1 MLRLEIN
8 ALQHGRQLILETEEE
23 IKVRELTDRIG
34 SVLGDEEKGMLISC
48 DKEGV
53 LPFDETLSGLSVCSG
68 ELLLYLKGA
77 G

>member
-23 IKVRELTDRIG
+23 IKVRDLTDRIG
-34 SVLGDEEKGMLISC
+34 AVLGDEEEGMLISC

-53 LPFDETLSGLSVCSG
+53 LPDDETLEGLSVVSG
-68 ELLLYLKGA
+68 ELLLYLKGVS
-77 G
+77 